1 MSDYSTS
8 SHPDVTNLRRD
19 PGLGHSSGWACAKC
33 QKPQFTQLGRGYR
46 MHAGCKQW
54 VCKGCKEA
62 IDAKRKAKQ

>member
-19 PGLGHSSGWACAKC
+19 PGLDHSSGWACAKC

-46 MHAGCKQW
+46 MYAGCKQW
-54 VCKGCKEA
+54 VCKVCKAE
-62 IDAKRKAKQ
+62 IDARRKAKQ